1 MKWLLLAALVL
12 FIVFAIGVRVGGL
25 RSGNS
30 VAFAPV
36 TTLPEQV
43 RREIDLAIAQNRKI
57 LAVKL
62 YREATEASLA
72 SSKAAIDVYAAGPAR

>member
-12 FIVFAIGVRVGGL
+12 FVVFAIGVRVGGL

-30 VAFAPV
+30 VAFVPV

-57 LAVKL
+57 LAIKI

-72 SSKAAIDVYAAGPAR
+72 SSKAAIDVYAAGLGR